1 MCSSD
6 LENSIIRDSI
16 LDEGAVVQNALLSA
30 SLVGRDAKVSGRFR
44 AFNVGEASEV
54 GFE

>member
-1 MCSSD
+1 V
-6 LENSIIRDSI
+6 
-16 LDEGAVVQNALLSA
+16 DEESVVQRALLSG
-30 SLVGRDAKVSGRFR
+30 SLIGRSAKVGGRFR